1 MRPQATPPSLR
12 VAILGGRHVPVV
24 EQIIRALPER
34 VGLALVVACPTD
46 LDLASLLRPV
56 SMLPITA
63 VRGRTPLEHDRVFV
77 LPTEVDVY
85 LQRGELVVDAS
96 SRVGWSLDKL
106 FRSLADEL
114 GRYGVAVIAGGRG
127 SDGAHGIKRVKGAGG
142 LTLAV
147 TPTDDSPEGDQAR
160 AAIATGMVDLVLPSS
175 EIAGRL
181 LDQGQERAGAI
192 AALDDDDR
200 DNAGVVADTLRD
212 ILAMLRTRSGHDFNA
227 YKRATLYRRVARRM
241 QVCRTDSIVAY
252 HQYLREHP
260 GELMNL
266 LRDFLISV
274 TNFFRDP
281 EVFEALER
289 NVIPKLFIG
298 KQPADQVRVW
308 VVGCATGE
316 EAYSIGMLLAEQAGR
331 FPEPPQLQVFATD
344 IDDHALAEARAGIY
358 PDSISAE
365 VSEKR
370 LARFFNA
377 EAGGY
382 RVTKELREIM
392 LFSPH
397 NILRDPPFS
406 RLDLISCR
414 NLLIYLNREAQ
425 DRALNLFHF
434 GLRPDG
440 FLMLGSSE
448 SAENVSLLF
457 AVLDAKHRIYTRRL
471 APTTLGVDAM
481 VNATGWLSAPPMP
494 LPVTS
499 SERVGSF
506 GELHHRL
513 VERYAPPSVIVNED
527 LEVVHVSEHA
537 GKFLRLGGGE
547 PTRQLLRLVH
557 PSLRLDL
564 RTAIY
569 TARQG
574 QGGDTRVVRFD
585 DEGKARAIELRVQAF
600 ELPEMGRYTMLVMFH
615 ELDSPVEDRPPPRDV
630 GIEPVVRELEDELH
644 RTRDQLRS
652 TIEQYEIALE
662 ELKASNEELHAIN
675 EELRS
680 ATEEL
685 ETSKEELQSV
695 NEELIT
701 LNHELK
707 VKVDEVS
714 RANSDLQNLMTST
727 DIGVVFLDRSLNI
740 KRFTPRAK
748 DLFNVIGS
756 DIGRPLVHL
765 THRLSTDELP
775 DLANDVLQSLRTVER
790 EVQSRNGHR
799 FLARLLPYR
808 AMDDRIE
815 GVVMTFVDVTDL
827 KEAIEARRRSEAAL
841 RASEERLQ
849 LALHAAPMVALSL
862 DSTQRVRWAFAL
874 GTEQEPSRML
884 EMFAPGH
891 ADRFITIVRHVVASR
906 AGQRAELDLAVDG
919 RPRTYDFRI
928 EPSSDGVAAVGFD
941 ITPSKLAETG
951 LLEADRRKDEFLAT
965 LSHELRN
972 PLTPLTVALEVARRS
987 ENDPEQRA
995 RARAIMERQVALL
1008 TQLVDELLDLSRIT
1022 QGKMQIERVP
1032 LDPAS
1037 IVEAALE
1044 STRPLLQE
1052 HGHRLSVRTAEHLPR
1067 VLGDH
1072 RRLVQ
1077 VLTNLLTNAIK
1088 YTPDGGQIE
1097 LEIEP
1102 APGRG
1107 VLLVRVRDNGVGIP
1121 ADVLP
1126 HVFDIFVQGSDSLGR
1141 SQGGLGIG
1149 LNLVRRLVELHGG
1162 SVHASSAG
1170 ENRGSE
1176 FVIEIPTAT

>member
-1 MRPQATPPSLR
+1 MRPQVTPSSLR
-12 VAILGGRHVPVV
+12 VVILGGRSVSIV
-24 EQIIRALPER
+24 EQIIRTLPER
-34 VGLALVVACPTD
+34 LGLAIVIACPTE
-46 LDLASLLRPV
+46 LDLVSLLRSI

-63 VRGRTPLEHDRVFV
+63 VRGRTTLENDRVFV
-77 LPTEVDVY
+77 LPADVDCY
-85 LQRGELVVDAS
+85 LQRRELVVDAA
-96 SRVGWSLDKL
+96 SRSGWSLDKL

-114 GRYGVAVIAGGRG
+114 GRDGVAVAIGGRG
-127 SDGAHGIKRVKGAGG
+127 SDGALGIKRVKGAGG
-142 LTLAV
+142 LTMAV
-147 TPTDDSPEGDQAR
+147 TPDDGPEGDQAR
-160 AAIATGMVDLVLPSS
+160 AAMATGFVDLVLPSA
-175 EIAGRL
+175 EIVGRL

-200 DNAGVVADTLRD
+200 ESSGVVTETLRD
-212 ILAMLRTRSGHDFNA
+212 ILVMLRTRSGHDFSA

-252 HQYLREHP
+252 HQHLREHP

-298 KQPADQVRVW
+298 KQPGDQVRVW

-316 EAYSIGMLLAEQAGR
+316 EAYSIGILLAEHAAR
-331 FPEPPQLQVFATD
+331 LAEPPQLQVFATD
-344 IDDHALAEARAGIY
+344 IDEHALSEARTGSY
-358 PDSISAE
+358 PESISAD
-365 VSEKR
+365 VSEAR
-370 LARFFNA
+370 LARYFVA
-377 EAGGY
+377 ERGGY
-382 RVTKELREIM
+382 RVSKELREIM

-414 NLLIYLNREAQ
+414 NLLIYLNRDAQ

-434 GLRPDG
+434 GLRADG
-440 FLMLGSSE
+440 YLMLGSSE
-448 SAENVSLLF
+448 SAENVALLF
-457 AVLDAKHRIYTRRL
+457 GVLDAKHRLYTRRQ
-471 APTTLGVDAM
+471 APTSLGVDTM
-481 VNATGWLSAPPMP
+481 VNATGWLPAPPMP
-494 LPVTS
+494 LPVTV

-513 VERYAPPSVIVNED
+513 VERYAPPSVLVNED
-527 LEVVHVSEHA
+527 LDIVHVSEHA
-537 GKFLRLGGGE
+537 GRFLRLGGGE

-557 PSLRLDL
+557 PSLRPDL

-569 TARQG
+569 TARQN
-574 QGGDTRVVRFD
+574 QGGDSRVVRFD
-585 DEGKARAIELRVQAF
+585 DEGKARAIELRVQAI
-600 ELPEMGRYTMLVMFH
+600 ELPEKGRYTMLVMFH
-615 ELDSPVEDRPPPRDV
+615 ELDSSLEDRPLPRDV

-644 RTRDQLRS
+644 RTRNQLRS

-662 ELKASNEELHAIN
+662 ELKARNEELLALN
-675 EELRS
+675 EEMRS
-680 ATEEL
+680 ASEEI
-685 ETSKEELQSV
+685 ETSKEELQSA

-740 KRFTPRAK
+740 QRFTPRAK
-748 DLFNVIGS
+748 DLFNVIAS

-765 THRLSTDELP
+765 THRLNIDELP
-775 DLANDVLQSLRTVER
+775 DLAGEVLTSLRTVER
-790 EVQSRNGHR
+790 EVQSRTGHR
-799 FLARLLPYR
+799 YLARLLPYR
-808 AMDDRIE
+808 AMDERIE

-862 DSTQRVRWAFAL
+862 DATQRVRWAFAL

-972 PLTPLTVALEVARRS
+972 PLTPLTVALEVARRA

-1032 LDPAS
+1032 LDPGG

-1044 STRPLLQE
+1044 TTRPLVQE
-1052 HGHRLSVRTAEHLPR
+1052 HGHRLVVRMPEPLPR

-1077 VLTNLLTNAIK
+1077 VLTNLLTNAVK
-1088 YTPDGGQIE
+1088 YTPDGGVIE
-1097 LEIEP
+1097 LELEP
-1102 APGRG
+1102 EPGRG
-1107 VLLVRVRDNGVGIP
+1107 VLVIRVRDNGIGIP
-1121 ADVLP
+1121 PDVLP
-1126 HVFDIFVQGSDSLGR
+1126 HVFDIFVQSRDSLGR
-1141 SQGGLGIG
+1141 AQGGLGIG

-1162 SVHASSAG
+1162 RARVVSAG
-1170 ENRGSE
+1170 ENKGSE
-1176 FVIEIPTAT
+1176 FTIELLIATS